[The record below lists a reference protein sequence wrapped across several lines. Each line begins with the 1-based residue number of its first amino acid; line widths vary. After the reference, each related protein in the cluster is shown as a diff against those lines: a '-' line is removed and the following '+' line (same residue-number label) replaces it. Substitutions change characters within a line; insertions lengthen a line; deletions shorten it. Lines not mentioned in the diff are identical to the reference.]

1 MNWTMETVYL
11 GCAAAGGTVL
21 ILQTVMLLFGGGG
34 HDGDVV
40 SHDGDVGH
48 DGHVDGDHH
57 DGHGTLTLLSVR
69 TGAAFLA
76 FFGLAGWG
84 ALRAGWNPLSAI
96 GAALA
101 AGTASLFAVAWLFSL
116 QRKLQAQ
123 GNLDPRNALDKA
135 ARVYLRIPA
144 GNAGKGKIT
153 VAIQGRTAE
162 YDASTLGAE
171 LPTGSEVRIVR
182 QLTPDTFEV
191 EALDRSSR

>member
-21 ILQTVMLLFGGGG
+21 VLQTAMLLMGGGD
-34 HDGDVV
+34 HDA
-40 SHDGDVGH
+40 DVGH
-48 DGHVDGDHH
+48 ADHADLGSADSGEHHGVDPAFS
-57 DGHGTLTLLSVR
+57 LLSVR

-84 ALRAGWNPLSAI
+84 ALRAGWTPISAI
-96 GAALA
+96 GAATG
-101 AGTASLFAVAWLFSL
+101 AGMVSLFAVAWLFSL
-116 QRKLQAQ
+116 QRKLHSQ
-123 GNLDPRNALDKA
+123 GNLDPRNAVGKP

-144 GNAGKGKIT
+144 GNLGKGKIT
-153 VAIQGRTAE
+153 VAIQGRTTE
-162 YDASTLGAE
+162 YDAATSGAE

-182 QLTPDTFEV
+182 QITPDTFEV